1 MISVGT
7 NTAALTAK
15 RNLDTN
21 SNNSSSSIARMSS
34 GTRITK
40 PMDDAASLSISNKMR
55 STISSLGQA
64 ARNASQG
71 ASLLQVAAG
80 GLSNISDM
88 LDRMKVLATQVV
100 NDTLGASEVS
110 YAQQEFGLLMD
121 QVDSTAK
128 QTRFN
133 GTSLLTGGSGQVQYA
148 NNNKSADGLN
158 SAAGAFAGTLNSA
171 ASSGY
176 VQHVFG
182 AANTIDVKVKDG
194 VVSLN
199 LGGETFTGSSNVQAN
214 GVLVLTSSTNAGNK
228 VAFDV
233 GSATAAIDTDSEMQT
248 QVASLL
254 ANSTLQIGYAE
265 SIGNVTEVNYEIPGL
280 GSTSTHSLL
289 NLDQSSGVVQGSV
302 AAAGDITV
310 TGTTSDYTVQM
321 IIDGET
327 FRASS
332 VTVTDGGV
340 LKLTSTRDSGNVLA
354 INYGSDTSDMNVDA
368 TTFQAQLQFSFGAP
382 IFGQTPATF
391 NIGNAESAFGLNTA
405 TAGFS
410 GSINTTNTAG
420 FIDGVASGVTVT
432 KNGSAFDVNLVVG
445 NQTFQAKGFSAT
457 NNGQLNLIS
466 TTDADNVISLN
477 LSSTASTSLDTLP
490 ELQVG
495 LQRLLGLDP
504 TSGANPAR
512 FQSASANNDDYNG
525 FEMGVNQTIKA
536 SATTQPGTYALSYDA
551 DDKTFKLTDGVTVL
565 KARLEKD
572 GDQTVQFS
580 NGLSLTLG
588 SSGNTF
594 DWSKDMTQ
602 MVFNVGEGSGQNF
615 VFQVSEIAGDDLT
628 VNMTAATVDALG
640 LTGMNINTKDDARKA
655 SIALD
660 SALNTVNTGLANIGA
675 QQSRFEFIQANISTQ
690 VENSSAA
697 RGTFY
702 DVDMAS
708 EMISFTKSQT
718 LMQAGVSMLAQANQ
732 MPQQLLR
739 LIG

>member
-1 MISVGT
+1 MISVST

-15 RNLDTN
+15 RNLDVN

-34 GTRITK
+34 GTRIVK

-100 NDTLGASEVS
+100 NDTLGDSERS
-110 YAQQEFGLLMD
+110 YAEQEFGLLLN

-133 GTSLLTGGSGQVQYA
+133 GTSLLTGGSGQVEYSH
-148 NNNKSADGLN
+148 NNKSASGLN
-158 SAAGAFAGTLNSA
+158 SGAGGFAGTLNSN

-182 AANTIDVKVKDG
+182 AANTVGATVKDG
-194 VVSLN
+194 TVTLAID
-199 LGGETFTGSSNVQAN
+199 GETFTGSSDVQAN
-214 GVLVLTSSTNAGNK
+214 GVLVLTSQTNSGNK
-228 VAFDV
+228 IAFDI
-233 GSATAAIDTDSEMQT
+233 GSATTAIDTDSEMQT
-248 QVASLL
+248 QVNNLL
-254 ANSTLQIGYAE
+254 ENSTLQVGYAE
-265 SIGNVTEVNYEIPGL
+265 SISSAGT
-280 GSTSTHSLL
+280 TSSGFNTTSLL
-289 NLDQSSGVVQGSV
+289 NLDASSGVVQGTT
-302 AAAGDITV
+302 AAADITV
-310 TGTTSDYTVQM
+310 AGASNDYTVQAV
-321 IIDGET
+321 IDGET

-354 INYGSDTSDMNVDA
+354 INYGSTASTTLSTSGS
-368 TTFQAQLQFSFGAP
+368 FQTNLQNLLG
-382 IFGQTPATF
+382 GATF
-391 NIGNAESAFGLNTA
+391 NIGNSESAFGLNTA

-420 FIDGVASGVTVT
+420 FIDGVASAVTVT

-445 NQTFQAKGFSAT
+445 SQTFQAKGFSAT

-466 TTDADNVISLN
+466 TTDSANVISLN

-495 LQRLLGLDP
+495 MQRLLGLDP

-512 FQSASANNDDYNG
+512 FQSASANNDGYNG
-525 FEMGVNQTIKA
+525 FEMGVNQTIKSGA
-536 SATTQPGTYALSYDA
+536 ATTPGTYALSYDA
-551 DDKTFKLTDGVTVL
+551 DNKTFKLTDGVTVSTA
-565 KARLEKD
+565 KVEKD
-572 GDQTVQFS
+572 GNQTVQFS

-588 SSGNTF
+588 SNGNTF
-594 DWSKDMTQ
+594 DYNKNMTQ
-602 MVFNVGEGSGQNF
+602 MVFKVGEGSGQNF
-615 VFQVSEIAGDDLT
+615 TFQVSEIAGDDLT

-640 LTGMNINTKDDARKA
+640 LKGISIGNSDDARKA
-655 SIALD
+655 SVALD

>member
-1 MISVGT
+1 MISVST

-15 RNLDTN
+15 RNLDVN
-21 SNNSSSSIARMSS
+21 SNASSSSIARMSS

-133 GTSLLTGGSGQVQYA
+133 GTSLLTGGSGQVEYSH
-148 NNNKSADGLN
+148 NNKSASGLN
-158 SAAGAFAGTLNSA
+158 SGAGGFAGTLNSA

-182 AANTIDVKVKDG
+182 AANTVGADVQDG
-194 VVSLN
+194 VVTLAID
-199 LGGETFTGSSNVQAN
+199 GETFTGSSNVQAN
-214 GVLVLTSSTNAGNK
+214 GVLVLTSTTASGNK
-228 VAFDV
+228 IAFDV
-233 GSATAAIDTDSEMQT
+233 GSSVANIDTDSEMET
-248 QVASLL
+248 QINNLL
-254 ANSTLQIGYAE
+254 QNATIQVGYAE
-265 SIGNVTEVNYEIPGL
+265 SISGAGT
-280 GSTSTHSLL
+280 TSSGFNTTSLL
-289 NLDQSSGVVQGSV
+289 NLDASSGVVQGTT
-302 AAAGDITV
+302 AAADITV
-310 TGTTSDYTVQM
+310 SGAASDYTVQAV
-321 IIDGET
+321 IDGET

-354 INYGSDTSDMNVDA
+354 INYGSSASSTLSTA
-368 TTFQAQLQFSFGAP
+368 GSFQTNLQNLLGGS
-382 IFGQTPATF
+382 TF
-391 NIGNAESAFGLNTA
+391 NIGNSETAFGLNTA

-565 KARLEKD
+565 KAKLEKD

>member
-15 RNLDTN
+15 RNLDIN

-34 GTRITK
+34 GTRINK

-121 QVDSTAK
+121 QIDSTAS

-133 GTSLLTGGSGQVQYA
+133 GTSLLTGGSGQVEYSH
-148 NNNKSADGLN
+148 NNKSASGLN

-182 AANTIDVKVKDG
+182 ASNTVGATVDKG
-194 VVSLN
+194 VVSLAID
-199 LGGETFTGSSNVQAN
+199 GETFTGSSNVQAS
-214 GVLVLTSSTNAGNK
+214 GVLVLTSTTNAGNK
-228 VAFDV
+228 IAFDI
-233 GSATAAIDTDSEMQT
+233 GSSVANIDTDSEMQT
-248 QVASLL
+248 QINNLL
-254 ANSTLQIGYAE
+254 GNSTLQVGYAE
-265 SIGNVTEVNYEIPGL
+265 GISFSAPL
-280 GSTSTHSLL
+280 GTNFVGFNTGSPL
-289 NLDQSSGVVQGSV
+289 NLDASSGVVQGRSV
-302 AAAGDITV
+302 AGDITV
-310 TGTTSDYTVQM
+310 TGGPSDYTVE
-321 IIDGET
+321 IVLRDTNTLVPTDT

-332 VTVTDGGV
+332 ITVTDGGV
-340 LKLTSTRDSGNVLA
+340 LKLTSTTNPGNVLA
-354 INYGSDTSDMNVDA
+354 LNYGSSASSFMSDAASFAIGIDLITSA
-368 TTFQAQLQFSFGAP
+368 GTIA
-382 IFGQTPATF
+382 
-391 NIGNAESAFGLNTA
+391 IGNEETAYGLSSA
-405 TAGFS
+405 AGGFT
-410 GSINTTNTAG
+410 GAINHTNTVG
-420 FIDGVASGVTVT
+420 FIDGIASGVTVT

-445 NQTFQAKGFSAT
+445 SQTFQAKGFSAT

-466 TTDADNVISLN
+466 TTDQANVISLN
-477 LSSTASTSLDTLP
+477 LSTGAATALDTLP
-490 ELQVG
+490 ELQVS

-565 KARLEKD
+565 TAKLEKD